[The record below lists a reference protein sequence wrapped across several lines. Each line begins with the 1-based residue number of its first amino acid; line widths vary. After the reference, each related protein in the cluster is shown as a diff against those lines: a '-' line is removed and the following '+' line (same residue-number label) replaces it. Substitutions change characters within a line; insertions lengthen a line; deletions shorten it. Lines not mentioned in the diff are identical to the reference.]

1 MVKLARAAKR
11 VRNLTTD
18 ADQPLVMKMT
28 MTWRRRDPKKTRKA
42 MKIDPDATMTV
53 KRVRR
58 DPDARRAKT
67 KKKSMRKDDL
77 LRNVR
82 SRV

>member
-1 MVKLARAAKR
+1 MKLTRAAKR

-18 ADQPLVMKMT
+18 ADHPLVMKMT

-53 KRVRR
+53 K
-58 DPDARRAKT
+58 T

>member
-18 ADQPLVMKMT
+18 ADHPLVMKMMT

-42 MKIDPDATMTV
+42 
-53 KRVRR
+53 VRR